1 MTANIPEQF
10 IEESPL
16 SVAGITFYIKDILEE
31 DYQLQKI
38 SVIGEVSSAKLN
50 SGNLYFTLSEP
61 DNSASLPCAIWRSTL
76 KNIHHQPEK
85 GEQIIVTGRISLYP
99 PRGDYKLIVDN
110 VSLAGEGIQNL
121 RYLQLR
127 SRLEAEGLFDKK
139 NKGIIPKFP
148 KTIAV
153 VTSDTAAAWG
163 DIKRTIKQRFP
174 LVKILLSPTLVQGE
188 FAPPGIVEA
197 IKKVELDGRAEVI
210 ILARGGGAVED
221 LSCFND
227 ERVVRV
233 IADCKIPI
241 ITGIGH
247 QRDETLA
254 DLVADY
260 SAHTPTAAAEKVVP
274 DQNQLYTEHRQRIEI
289 IIDALRTSLNEKKAN
304 LKSLKNRLKNIPKTS
319 RTLDKATIKCQMLRQ
334 RLAALDPKAV
344 LSRGYAVVQKNDG
357 KLVNSTSDL
366 TTDQELIIQLNSGKV
381 KVKITDILEA
391 ENLEEKNGI

>member
-31 DYQLQKI
+31 DYQLQQI

-61 DNSASLPCAIWRSTL
+61 DNSASITCAIWRNTL

-99 PRGDYKLIVDN
+99 PRGDYKLIVN
-110 VSLAGEGIQNL
+110 TVSLAGEGIQNI

-127 SRLEAEGLFDKK
+127 SRLEAEGLFDRE
-139 NKGIIPKFP
+139 NKRALPKFP
-148 KTIAV
+148 KIIAV

-163 DIKRTIKQRFP
+163 DIQRTIKQRYP
-174 LVKILLSPTLVQGE
+174 LVKILLSPTFVQGE
-188 FAPPGIVEA
+188 FAPPAIVEA

-233 IADCKIPI
+233 IADCGIPI

-274 DQNQLYTEHRQRIEI
+274 DKNQFYEEHCQRVER
-289 IIDALRTSLNEKKAN
+289 IIDALKTRFNEENASLN
-304 LKSLKNRLKNIPKTS
+304 SLKNRLKNIPQTA
-319 RTLDKATIKCQMLRQ
+319 RTLDKATVKCQMLRQ
-334 RLAALDPKAV
+334 KLAALNPKAV
-344 LSRGYAVVQKNDG
+344 LSRGYAVVQENDG
-357 KLVNSTSDL
+357 KLVNSTADL
-366 TTDQELIIQLNSGKV
+366 TTGQELIIQLNSGKV
-381 KVKITDILEA
+381 KVKIMDIL
-391 ENLEEKNGI
+391 

>member
-16 SVAGITFYIKDILEE
+16 SVAGITFYIQDILEE
-31 DYQLQKI
+31 DYQLQQI

-110 VSLAGEGIQNL
+110 VYLAGEGIKNL

-127 SRLEAEGLFDKK
+127 SRLKTEGLFDQE
-139 NKGIIPKFP
+139 NKQNLPKFP
-148 KTIAV
+148 QTIAV

-163 DIKRTIKQRFP
+163 DIQRTIKQRFP

-188 FAPPGIVEA
+188 FAPPAIVEA

-274 DQNQLYTEHRQRIEI
+274 DQNQLYAEHCQRVER
-289 IIDALRTSLNEKKAN
+289 IIDALKTRFNEEKAN
-304 LKSLKNRLKNIPKTS
+304 LKSLKNRLKNIPQTS
-319 RTLDKATIKCQMLRQ
+319 RTLDKATVKCQMLRQ
-334 RLAALDPKAV
+334 KLAALDPKAV

-366 TTDQELIIQLNSGKV
+366 TSNQELIIQLNSGKV
-381 KVKITDILEA
+381 KVKIVDILES
-391 ENLEEKNGI
+391 ENME

>member
-1 MTANIPEQF
+1 MTANITKQL
-10 IEESPL
+10 IEKSPI
-16 SVAGITFYIKDILEE
+16 SVVGITYYIKDILEQ
-31 DYQLQKI
+31 DYQLQQI

-61 DNSASLPCAIWRSTL
+61 DNSASLPCAIWRNTL

-85 GEQIIVTGRISLYP
+85 GEQIIITGRISLYT
-99 PRGDYKLIVDN
+99 PRGDYKLIVNN
-110 VSLAGEGIQNL
+110 VSLVGEGIQNL

-127 SRLEAEGLFDKK
+127 SRLEVEGLFDPK
-139 NKGIIPKFP
+139 NKRHLPKFP

-153 VTSDTAAAWG
+153 VTSDNAAAWG
-163 DIKRTIKQRFP
+163 DIQRTVQQRYP

-188 FAPPGIVEA
+188 FAPLAIVEA

-233 IADCKIPI
+233 IADCKISI

-274 DQNQLYTEHRQRIEI
+274 DQNKLYDEHCQRVERV
-289 IIDALRTSLNEKKAN
+289 IDALRTRFNEEKAN
-304 LKSLKNRLKNIPKTS
+304 LKSLKNSLKNIPQTSKT
-319 RTLDKATIKCQMLRQ
+319 LEKAIFQCQMLKQ
-334 RLAALDPKAV
+334 KLAALDLKSV
-344 LSRGYAVVQKNDG
+344 LSRGYAVVQKTDG
-357 KLVNSTSDL
+357 KLVNSTADL
-366 TTDQELIIQLNSGKV
+366 REDQELIIQLNSGKV
-381 KVKITDILEA
+381 KVKVMDIFESESLE
-391 ENLEEKNGI
+391 

>member
-31 DYQLQKI
+31 DYQLQQI

-61 DNSASLPCAIWRSTL
+61 DNSASIPCAIWRNTL
-76 KNIHHQPEK
+76 KNIHHQPK
-85 GEQIIVTGRISLYP
+85 RGEQIIVTGRISLYP
-99 PRGDYKLIVDN
+99 PRGDYKLIVN
-110 VSLAGEGIQNL
+110 TVSLAGEGIQNI

-127 SRLEAEGLFDKK
+127 SRLETEGLFDRE
-139 NKGIIPKFP
+139 NKLSLPKFP
-148 KTIAV
+148 QIIAV

-163 DIKRTIKQRFP
+163 DIQRTIKQRYP
-174 LVKILLSPTLVQGE
+174 LVKILLSPTFVQGE
-188 FAPPGIVEA
+188 FASPAIVEA

-233 IADCKIPI
+233 IADCGIPI
-241 ITGIGH
+241 IAGIGH

-274 DQNQLYTEHRQRIEI
+274 EKNQLYVEHCQRVER
-289 IIDALRTSLNEKKAN
+289 IIDALRTKFNEENAN
-304 LKSLKNRLKNIPKTS
+304 LKSLKNRLKNIPQTS
-319 RTLDKATIKCQMLRQ
+319 RTLDKATVKCQMLGQ
-334 RLAALDPKAV
+334 KLAALDPKAV
-344 LSRGYAVVQKNDG
+344 LSRGYAVVQKNNG
-357 KLVNSTSDL
+357 KLVNSTADL
-366 TTDQELIIQLNSGKV
+366 TTGQELIIQLNSGKV
-381 KVKITDILEA
+381 KVKIMDIFESESLE
-391 ENLEEKNGI
+391 